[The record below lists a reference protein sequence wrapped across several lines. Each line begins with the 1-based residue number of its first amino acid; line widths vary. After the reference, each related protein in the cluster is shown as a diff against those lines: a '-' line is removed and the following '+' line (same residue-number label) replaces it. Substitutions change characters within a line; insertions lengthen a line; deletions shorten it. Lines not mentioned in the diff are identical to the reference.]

1 MALVP
6 FKYYLQDDY
15 TYSERMA
22 EISEQVGIDIDPDG
36 ALAMKIGNPFYEVAL
51 DCLLNTETGEVTL
64 VSASL

>member
-6 FKYYLQDDY
+6 FKYYLHDNY

-22 EISEQVGIDIDPDG
+22 EISEQVGIDIDLDG
-36 ALAMKIGNPFYEVAL
+36 ALATKIGNPFYEVTL